1 VLAAM
6 WMPPLPGAVPAPGG
20 WRPVP
25 HTDGVAGGRPAVVVM
40 GGPSGAI
47 AGETLAALLATD
59 GLLDRCAWLRVEPA
73 LRDPALL
80 GHALAQ
86 AVGRRHPAA
95 AVALSRRWAGDAS
108 ELDAVVA
115 ALARTPDGPSVV
127 VLEDGGM
134 GGPSPV
140 LGRVT
145 AAWARCS
152 GPPLVVL
159 VHGRVPRSLR
169 PWLVPVPAGAAG
181 SADASPLNPPAVRK
195 LARLTE
201 GRGTV
206 AADIIAA
213 ATAWGDDDLSQV
225 IAGAHTLG
233 GLLTRVSEH
242 LIGRASPAML
252 SILTSAARFGAWHSR
267 FGEASGGPDGEADAT
282 GPGASLRPWLV
293 ALEDGWHVVR
303 PVWWQPL
310 ARAVDRSARGRVAGR
325 RRFAGRPAVRPR
337 RVTADAPWATHPA
350 IGRDVVDDTDG
361 GAGRGSGT
369 AGCVV
374 NVRLLGD
381 FELTIDGRRTTAW
394 HGQLGPTLMKF
405 LLAQP
410 NRACARDVLLEQFW
424 PGVEPDVARNRL
436 HVALSSVR
444 RALAT
449 VADAPLVEF
458 CDGFY
463 RIAPVHRVVT
473 DVERFHALVEAG
485 RGAEIDDRLDEAAA
499 LYRQAAGT
507 YTGEF
512 LADCPYDDWT
522 MLPREELRMA
532 YVDLLDRWSGVLAA
546 AGRDSECV
554 EVGRLVLRQDPCR
567 EDVHRLIMRC
577 QARFGRT
584 SEALRQYDRCR
595 RALRET
601 LGLEPSAPTQA
612 LARSLRDGMQR
623 LPTAQLSYS

>member
-6 WMPPLPGAVPAPGG
+6 WTPPLPGTASAFGG

-25 HTDGVAGGRPAVVVM
+25 HAAEVACGGSAVAVM
-40 GGPSGAI
+40 GGPRGAI
-47 AGETLAALLATD
+47 AGETVAALLAVD
-59 GLLDRCAWLRVEPA
+59 GLLDRTAWLRVEPA
-73 LRDPALL
+73 LRDSALL

-95 AVALSRRWAGDAS
+95 ALALSYQLAGDVP
-108 ELDAVVA
+108 ELEAVVA
-115 ALARTPDGPSVV
+115 AVAQAPDGPSVV
-127 VLEDGGM
+127 VLEDAGKGR
-134 GGPSPV
+134 PSHV
-140 LGRVT
+140 LGRVA
-145 AAWARCS
+145 AAWARCP

-169 PWLVPVPAGAAG
+169 PWLVRVPALAAG
-181 SADASPLNPPAVRK
+181 SADASPLSPPAVHK

-201 GRGTV
+201 GRATV
-206 AADIIAA
+206 AADIVAA
-213 ATAWGDDDLSQV
+213 AAGSGDTDLGQV
-225 IAGAHTLG
+225 IARAHTFG

-242 LIGRASPAML
+242 LIGRASPATL
-252 SILTSAARFGAWHSR
+252 SILTTAVRLGAWHGR
-267 FGEASGGPDGEADAT
+267 FGGVSGPDDAKTDAAD
-282 GPGASLRPWLV
+282 PGASLLPWLV
-293 ALEDGWHVVR
+293 ALEDGWHAVR
-303 PVWWQPL
+303 PVWWRPL
-310 ARAVDRSARGRVAGR
+310 ARAIDRATSR
-325 RRFAGRPAVRPR
+325 RRFAGRPAVGPPHSTPDPVPR
-337 RVTADAPWATHPA
+337 ATEPA
-350 IGRDVVDDTDG
+350 FGPDQADDTDG
-361 GAGRGSGT
+361 GAG
-369 AGCVV
+369 AGFGNKRCVLH
-374 NVRLLGD
+374 VRLLGD
-381 FELTIDGRRTTAW
+381 FELTVDGRPTTAW

-410 NRACARDVLLEQFW
+410 NRACGRDVLLEQFW
-424 PGVEPDVARNRL
+424 PGVEPDIARNRL

-444 RALAT
+444 RALAA
-449 VADAPLVEF
+449 VADASLVEF

-463 RIAPVHRVVT
+463 RIAPVHRVDT

-485 RGAEIDDRLDEAAA
+485 RSAEIDDRLDEAAA
-499 LYRQAAGT
+499 LYRRAAAS
-507 YTGEF
+507 YTGDF

-584 SEALRQYDRCR
+584 SEALRQYERCR
-595 RALRET
+595 RALHET
-601 LGLEPSAPTQA
+601 LGLEPSAPT
-612 LARSLRDGMQR
+612 
-623 LPTAQLSYS
+623 

>member
-1 VLAAM
+1 MLAAM
-6 WMPPLPGAVPAPGG
+6 WTPPLPGTVPALGG

-25 HTDGVAGGRPAVVVM
+25 RADEVAGGRPAVVVM
-40 GGPSGAI
+40 GGPRGTV
-47 AGETLAALLATD
+47 AGEAVAALLAAD

-95 AVALSRRWAGDAS
+95 AVALSHRLTGDVP
-108 ELDAVVA
+108 ELDAVLATVA
-115 ALARTPDGPSVV
+115 RAPDGPSVV
-127 VLEDGGM
+127 VLEDGGH
-134 GGPSPV
+134 GRPSHV
-140 LGRVT
+140 LARVA

-169 PWLVPVPAGAAG
+169 PWLVPVPALAAG
-181 SADASPLNPPAVRK
+181 SADAPPLSPSAVHR

-201 GRGTV
+201 GRGSV
-206 AADIIAA
+206 AADIVAA
-213 ATAWGDDDLSQV
+213 ATAWGDNDMGTV
-225 IAGAHTLG
+225 IAGAHTLR
-233 GLLTRVSEH
+233 GLLARVSEH
-242 LIGRASPAML
+242 LIGRASPAAL
-252 SILTSAARFGAWHSR
+252 STLTSAARFGAWHSR
-267 FGEASGGPDGEADAT
+267 CGDVSGVPDGGADAT
-282 GPGASLRPWLV
+282 GLSASLRPWLV
-293 ALEDGWHVVR
+293 ALEDGWHAVR

-310 ARAVDRSARGRVAGR
+310 ARAVDRTAGG
-325 RRFAGRPAVRPR
+325 RRFAGHPPVWPR
-337 RVTADAPWATHPA
+337 RSAPDAAPWATHPA
-350 IGRDVVDDTDG
+350 VGRDHVDDTDG
-361 GAGRGSGT
+361 GARGGSGHK
-369 AGCVV
+369 GYVV

-381 FELTIDGRRTTAW
+381 FELTVDGRPTTAW
-394 HGQLGPTLMKF
+394 YGQLGPTLMKF

-463 RIAPVHRVVT
+463 RVAPVHRVET

-485 RGAEIDDRLDEAAA
+485 RSAEIGDRLDEAAA
-499 LYRQAAGT
+499 LYRRAAAT

-554 EVGRLVLRQDPCR
+554 EVGRLVLRQDACR

-577 QARFGRT
+577 QASFGRT
-584 SEALRQYDRCR
+584 SEALRQYERCR

-612 LARSLRDGMQR
+612 LARSLREGVQR

>member
-1 VLAAM
+1 MLAAM
-6 WMPPLPGAVPAPGG
+6 WTPPLPGTVPALGG

-25 HTDGVAGGRPAVVVM
+25 RADEVAGGRPAVVVM
-40 GGPSGAI
+40 GGPRGAI
-47 AGETLAALLATD
+47 AGETVAALLAAD

-95 AVALSRRWAGDAS
+95 ALALSHRLAGDVP
-108 ELDAVVA
+108 ELNAVIAAVA
-115 ALARTPDGPSVV
+115 RAPDGPSVV
-127 VLEDGGM
+127 VLEDGGR
-134 GGPSPV
+134 GRPSHV
-140 LGRVT
+140 LARVA

-152 GPPLVVL
+152 GPPLLVL

-169 PWLVPVPAGAAG
+169 PWLVPLPALAAG
-181 SADASPLNPPAVRK
+181 SADAPPLSPSAVLK

-206 AADIIAA
+206 AADIVAA
-213 ATAWGDDDLSQV
+213 AAAWGDNDLSPV

-233 GLLTRVSEH
+233 GLLARVSEH
-242 LIGRASPAML
+242 LIGRASPAVL
-252 SILTSAARFGAWHSR
+252 STLTSAARFGAWHSR
-267 FGEASGGPDGEADAT
+267 FGDVSGVPNGEADAT
-282 GPGASLRPWLV
+282 GPSGSLRPWLV
-293 ALEDGWHVVR
+293 ALEDGWHAVR

-310 ARAVDRSARGRVAGR
+310 ARAVDRTAGR
-325 RRFAGRPAVRPR
+325 RRFAGHPAAGPR
-337 RVTADAPWATHPA
+337 RSAPDAAPWATQPA
-350 IGRDVVDDTDG
+350 IGPDHVGDTDG
-361 GAGRGSGT
+361 GARGGFGNK
-369 AGCVV
+369 GCMV

-381 FELTIDGRRTTAW
+381 FELTVDGRPTTAW

-410 NRACARDVLLEQFW
+410 NRACARDVLLEEFW

-463 RIAPVHRVVT
+463 RIAPVHRVET

-485 RGAEIDDRLDEAAA
+485 RSAEIDDRLDEAAA
-499 LYRQAAGT
+499 LYRRAAAA

-546 AGRDSECV
+546 AGRDSDCV

-577 QARFGRT
+577 QARLGRT
-584 SEALRQYDRCR
+584 SEALRQYERCR

-612 LARSLRDGMQR
+612 LARALRGGMQR

>member
-1 VLAAM
+1 MAPV
-6 WMPPLPGAVPAPGG
+6 PGA

-25 HTDGVAGGRPAVVVM
+25 RAGDAGGGPAVVVM
-40 GGPSGAI
+40 GGPRGAI
-47 AGETLAALLATD
+47 AGESVAALLAAD

-73 LRDPALL
+73 LRDSALL

-95 AVALSRRWAGDAS
+95 ALALAHRLAGDVP
-108 ELDAVVA
+108 ELDAMVA
-115 ALARTPDGPSVV
+115 AVAGAPDRPSVV
-127 VLEDGGM
+127 VLEDGAKGR
-134 GGPSPV
+134 PSHV
-140 LGRVT
+140 LGRVA

-152 GPPLVVL
+152 DTPLVVL
-159 VHGRVPRSLR
+159 VHARVPRPLR
-169 PWLVPVPAGAAG
+169 LWLVPVPTLAA
-181 SADASPLNPPAVRK
+181 SPADASPLSPRAIDK

-201 GRGTV
+201 GRPTV
-206 AADIIAA
+206 AADIVAA
-213 ATAWGDDDLSQV
+213 AAAWGDTDLDHV
-225 IAGAHTLG
+225 IARARTLG
-233 GLLTRVSEH
+233 GLLARVSDH
-242 LIGRASPAML
+242 LIGRASPALL
-252 SILTSAARFGAWHSR
+252 STLTSAARFGAWHSR
-267 FGEASGGPDGEADAT
+267 FGDASDVRDDGADAT
-282 GPGASLRPWLV
+282 GSRESLRPWLV
-293 ALEDGWHVVR
+293 ALEDGWHAVR

-310 ARAVDRSARGRVAGR
+310 ARAVDRSAGRRWFTSRPALTAPRSAADATAGVTQRAAGRDHIGQTDRGARDGLENRGRVL
-325 RRFAGRPAVRPR
+325 
-337 RVTADAPWATHPA
+337 
-350 IGRDVVDDTDG
+350 
-361 GAGRGSGT
+361 S
-369 AGCVV
+369 
-374 NVRLLGD
+374 VRLFGD
-381 FELTIDGRRTTAW
+381 FELTVDGRHTTAW

-424 PGVEPDVARNRL
+424 PGVDPDVARNRL

-463 RIAPVHRVVT
+463 RIAPVHRVDT
-473 DVERFHALVEAG
+473 DVKRFQALVEAG
-485 RGAEIDDRLDEAAA
+485 SSAEIDQRLDEAAA
-499 LYRQAAGT
+499 LYRQAAAT
-507 YTGEF
+507 YTGDF
-512 LADCPYDDWT
+512 LADSPYDDWT

-546 AGRDSECV
+546 AGRESECV

-584 SEALRQYDRCR
+584 SEALRQYERCR

-601 LGLEPSAPTQA
+601 LDVEPSAPTQA
-612 LARSLRDGMQR
+612 LARSLREGTQR
-623 LPTAQLSYS
+623 VPAAQLSYS

>member
-1 VLAAM
+1 MLAAM
-6 WMPPLPGAVPAPGG
+6 WTPPLPGTMPALGG

-25 HTDGVAGGRPAVVVM
+25 RADEVAGGRPAVVVM
-40 GGPSGAI
+40 GGPRGAI
-47 AGETLAALLATD
+47 AGEAVAALLAAD

-86 AVGRRHPAA
+86 AVGRRHPPAA
-95 AVALSRRWAGDAS
+95 LALSHRLAGDVP

-115 ALARTPDGPSVV
+115 AVARAPDGPSVV
-127 VLEDGGM
+127 VLEDGGK
-134 GGPSPV
+134 GRPSHV
-140 LGRVT
+140 FGRVA
-145 AAWARCS
+145 AAWARSS

-169 PWLVPVPAGAAG
+169 PWIAPTPALAAG
-181 SADASPLNPPAVRK
+181 SPDASPLSPSAVHK

-201 GRGTV
+201 GRATV
-206 AADIIAA
+206 AADIVTAA
-213 ATAWGDDDLSQV
+213 AEWGDDDLSQV

-233 GLLTRVSEH
+233 GLLGRVSEH
-242 LIGRASPAML
+242 LIGRASPAAL

-267 FGEASGGPDGEADAT
+267 FGDVSGVPDGEADAT
-282 GPGASLRPWLV
+282 GPSASLRPWLV
-293 ALEDGWHVVR
+293 ALEDGWHAVR

-310 ARAVDRSARGRVAGR
+310 ARAVDRSAGR
-325 RRFAGRPAVRPR
+325 RRFAGRPAVGPRPS
-337 RVTADAPWATHPA
+337 APGAAPQATQPA
-350 IGRDVVDDTDG
+350 IGRDDVDDADG
-361 GAGRGSGT
+361 GARRGFGDKR
-369 AGCVV
+369 CVV

-381 FELTIDGRRTTAW
+381 FELTIDGRPTTAW

-463 RIAPVHRVVT
+463 RIAPVHRVET

-485 RGAEIDDRLDEAAA
+485 RSAEIDDRLDEAAA
-499 LYRQAAGT
+499 LYRRAAAA

-546 AGRDSECV
+546 AGRDSDCV

-584 SEALRQYDRCR
+584 SEALQQYERCR

-612 LARSLRDGMQR
+612 LAHALRGGMQR